1 MENNKIN
8 ANELFPKLVVCGL
21 SFKFLY
27 DLVMWFYDYI
37 GFIKIGK
44 EVSGDWFFYL
54 VGVYAILKIIE
65 IINNTIRRWD
75 RKRRG
80 LE

>member
-8 ANELFPKLVVCGL
+8 VNELFPKLVVYGL

-27 DLVMWFYDYI
+27 DLIMWFYDYI
-37 GFIKIGK
+37 GFIKIGTK
-44 EVSGDWFFYL
+44 VSGDWFFYL

-65 IINNTIRRWD
+65 IINNAIRRWD